1 MSRFDY
7 TQQELDYINQ
17 NARFNNRQQDIFN
30 RLTQQSGRQKIYTI
44 AMEMNLSERTVSREI
59 KTIKDKISKLQ

>member
-59 KTIKDKISKLQ
+59 KIIKDKISKLQ